1 MTKQRY
7 VLLRGPQIEQLEQVV
22 SDFLDDAPVFEP
34 AGGPFHV
41 LDGTPGGTWYQA
53 VYWKED

>member
-7 VLLRGPQIEQLEQVV
+7 VTLKANTIGELEQVV

-34 AGGPFHV
+34 TGGPFHV
-41 LDGTPGGTWYQA
+41 IDGTPGGTWYQA
-53 VYWKED
+53 VYWKE